1 MTDEKLLEIKFQDGK
16 VMKFEP
22 MGSVAYKGNLYALLQ
37 PQEAINGMDLKK
49 DNMAIVFKVTR
60 TKEGFDRYDVEP
72 DQETIDNVF
81 KLYLDIYGDK
91 K

>member
-1 MTDEKLLEIKFQDGK
+1 MTEEDLIEIKFQDGRI
-16 VMKFEP
+16 MKFEEV
-22 MGSVAYKGNLYALLQ
+22 GSVAYKGNLYALLQ

-60 TKEGFDRYDVEP
+60 TKEGLDRFDVET
-72 DQETIDNVF
+72 DQDIIDNVF